1 MRGGKI
7 VPIKLHQGESSLLK
21 TLTKPIRLD
30 IYTDQNNAANGHLY
44 MDDGESFDY
53 KNSNESVFITYEYK
67 DNTLTDQIIHPE
79 NSFEDDTEINLTT
92 VSIYGIR

>member
-7 VPIKLHQGESSLLK
+7 VPTKLHQGELALLR

-30 IYTDQNNAANGHLY
+30 IYTDQNNAATGHLY

-53 KNSNESVFITYEYK
+53 
-67 DNTLTDQIIHPE
+67 
-79 NSFEDDTEINLTT
+79 
-92 VSIYGIR
+92 